1 MNTDKLVRNFELLQN
16 ISKQNLD
23 KSLKIDLDNV
33 EKIINNIIPETL
45 EKNAPPN
52 FPELFFNFKSEY
64 EKFKEFILY
73 EQLIGKNVIALGGG
87 FSSGKSSFLN
97 SFLNKKR
104 FLPSAINPSTSVP
117 AYIVYGQDESVHG
130 INIFDSRV
138 DMEIEDIRTIAHGFG
153 EITEDEEIV
162 VTEATLG
169 HILESLFIAT
179 PAQLFKNIAFLDTP
193 GYSKPD
199 TANYSAKTDEKIA
212 RVQLNSSNFILWF
225 IQADAGTI
233 NEEDIKFINTLDP
246 AIPKLFI
253 VNKADKKLE
262 KDLVDII
269 EKIKNILDVKSIKY
283 VDVLTYSKKDASAY
297 DGPKIKSYIENW
309 NTKIE
314 ENNFAYNFKKL
325 FVKCK
330 AFYDEEL
337 QEEGKRLNRLN
348 TALTLSDD
356 DLINECLSSLA
367 KDISKNQVQLK
378 QIQEK
383 LKQLQ
388 DEFFAEIKRISDIVG
403 IEMPEPSEIDLIKDK
418 VVNPIEIIKAYKQKY
433 NIKYN
438 LQIRNTLESLKTVES
453 IINYRSGGSKHN
465 ETLLNSIKENLII
478 AKNEHSFNQY
488 ENNILKIQTIIQ
500 NELN

>member
-1 MNTDKLVRNFELLQN
+1 MNTDKLIRNFELLQN

-23 KSLKIDLDNV
+23 KSLKVDLSNV

-104 FLPSAINPSTSVP
+104 FLPSAINPSTSVS
-117 AYIVYGQDESVHG
+117 AYIVYGQEESVHG

-169 HILESLFIAT
+169 HILESLFIST
-179 PAQLFKNIAFLDTP
+179 PAQVFQNIAFLDTP

-212 RVQLNSSNFILWF
+212 RVQLNCSNFILWF

-262 KDLVDII
+262 KDLVDIV

-283 VDVLTYSKKDASAY
+283 VDVLTYSKK
-297 DGPKIKSYIENW
+297 ILQHMMVL
-309 NTKIE
+309 
-314 ENNFAYNFKKL
+314 KL
-325 FVKCK
+325 
-330 AFYDEEL
+330 
-337 QEEGKRLNRLN
+337 
-348 TALTLSDD
+348 
-356 DLINECLSSLA
+356 
-367 KDISKNQVQLK
+367 
-378 QIQEK
+378 
-383 LKQLQ
+383 
-388 DEFFAEIKRISDIVG
+388 
-403 IEMPEPSEIDLIKDK
+403 
-418 VVNPIEIIKAYKQKY
+418 NPI
-433 NIKYN
+433 
-438 LQIRNTLESLKTVES
+438 
-453 IINYRSGGSKHN
+453 
-465 ETLLNSIKENLII
+465 
-478 AKNEHSFNQY
+478 
-488 ENNILKIQTIIQ
+488 
-500 NELN
+500 